1 MTSVVFQES
10 VKIQGRTLTHI
21 LTLSFQKGLGA
32 TAAFVAQHTQK
43 IPFCIELQG
52 SSKFFHRIRHYGLF
66 ANANRAENIA
76 TARALLN
83 VAPPAVD
90 PQQQP
95 DVAPDTLRVLP
106 WPCAAARA

>member
-43 IPFCIELQG
+43 IPFCIELRG
-52 SSKFFHRIRHYGLF
+52 SSKFIDDF
-66 ANANRAENIA
+66 AEDQMYSHSRPLCPLAGAGIGDLAE
-76 TARALLN
+76 
-83 VAPPAVD
+83 
-90 PQQQP
+90 
-95 DVAPDTLRVLP
+95 
-106 WPCAAARA
+106 